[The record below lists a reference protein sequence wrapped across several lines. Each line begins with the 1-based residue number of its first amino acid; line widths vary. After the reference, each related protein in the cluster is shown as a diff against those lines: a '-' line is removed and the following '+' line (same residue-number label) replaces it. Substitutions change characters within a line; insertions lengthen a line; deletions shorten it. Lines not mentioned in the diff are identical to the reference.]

1 MALTPYKPFNALFP
15 AVDRLFEN
23 FLNPDLFDTPALNLR
38 GTVPAVNIRETDTAF
53 EIEVAAP
60 GLQKE
65 DFRLEVENEVLKISA
80 QKETQ
85 SEQKADDGKYHRREF
100 AFTSFQRSFTLPKHV
115 EVDQIGAVY
124 TDGVLKVAL
133 PKPEAKAKVT
143 KTIEIG

>member
-15 AVDRLFEN
+15 AVDRMFEN
-23 FLNPDLFDTPALNLR
+23 FLNPDLFDTPSLHSR
-38 GTVPAVNIRETDTAF
+38 GTVPAVNIRESDTAF

-65 DFRLEVENEVLKISA
+65 DFRLEVENDVLKISA
-80 QKETQ
+80 QKETK
-85 SEQKADDGKYHRREF
+85 SEQKVEDGKYHRREF

-115 EVDQIGAVY
+115 EVDKIGAVY

-133 PKPEAKAKVT
+133 PKPEAKVKAT